1 MKKLLLA
8 AVLSFAFGMV
18 GAAAQNFPT
27 RPITIIAPFPAGG
40 ATDIVARNLA
50 EHMKT
55 TLGQTVLV
63 ENISGASGTIGS
75 ARVARAE
82 PDGYT
87 LVIGQWSSH
96 VGGGALYPLQFHV
109 LNDFAPVA
117 MLTTSPLWILGKNDL
132 PATNLRE
139 LLAWLKANP

>member
-8 AVLSFAFGMV
+8 TALLFEFGAVSAT
-18 GAAAQNFPT
+18 AQDFPT

-40 ATDIVARNLA
+40 ATDIVARNLS

-63 ENISGASGTIGS
+63 ENVSGASGTIGS

-87 LVIGQWSSH
+87 LLIGQWSSH
-96 VGGGALYPLQFHV
+96 VGAGALYPL
-109 LNDFAPVA
+109 
-117 MLTTSPLWILGKNDL
+117 
-132 PATNLRE
+132 
-139 LLAWLKANP
+139 